1 MDLRD
6 QNAYY
11 DEDDN
16 QNEEYKEETQGGKL
30 MKLLVKKEG
39 EVKQRGLEKILIP
52 LYSWKIIEVDW

>member
-39 EVKQRGLEKILIP
+39 EVK
-52 LYSWKIIEVDW
+52 